1 MQHSLP
7 EVDVEG
13 RSRGELL
20 EMAFG
25 CTSPSPSPLGSDS
38 EVAADEGAEQE
49 DSAGCQGAAEPHIA
63 KTLHHRHVRGLHQV
77 KGWLSGADQ
86 GAVLHF
92 AEHAGWLVDPGKHNQ
107 AMVFGQ
113 LPGWLTPLL
122 ARLAAEASALWP
134 PALAARQP
142 LFNQLIVNLYQP
154 GQGITP
160 HVDLAR
166 FQDGIANI
174 SLMSTCIMRFRDAPA
189 PGDTHDSAQGEE
201 HQVLL
206 EPGDL
211 LLLHGDA
218 RYSYTHGIDACHQ
231 EIWGGDGR
239 RIERCLR
246 MSLTLRALV
255 EEAPGT

>member
-1 MQHSLP
+1 MVPPRLRGNPLSHLPRGGLSVLVVYQSLDTVKMQHSLP

-77 KGWLSGADQ
+77 GIMSCLPAPSRRVAASTLYRSPTQQQQQQRALKTNRTFHTAQRRASLSHHPAAWLCVGLSSDAFRRCAQVKGWLSGADQ

-107 AMVFGQ
+107 AGPC
-113 LPGWLTPLL
+113 PGSID
-122 ARLAAEASALWP
+122 RLS
-134 PALAARQP
+134 
-142 LFNQLIVNLYQP
+142 
-154 GQGITP
+154 
-160 HVDLAR
+160 
-166 FQDGIANI
+166 
-174 SLMSTCIMRFRDAPA
+174 
-189 PGDTHDSAQGEE
+189 
-201 HQVLL
+201 
-206 EPGDL
+206 
-211 LLLHGDA
+211 
-218 RYSYTHGIDACHQ
+218 
-231 EIWGGDGR
+231 
-239 RIERCLR
+239 
-246 MSLTLRALV
+246 
-255 EEAPGT
+255 